1 MISIRSKLP
10 DVGTTIFTVM
20 SSLAQQYN
28 AINLGQGFPDFPM
41 PQPLI
46 DAVSKAMNSGYNQYA
61 HTNGLLLLRERLRD
75 KISKLYGVAVNAETD
90 ITITP
95 GATYA
100 IYTALTSILNSG
112 DEVIVF
118 EPAYDSYVPNIVING
133 AKPVF
138 IPLQYPGYSIDWNV
152 VKKKITAR
160 TKAIIINSPHNPTG
174 SVLTEDDMQ
183 ALSAIVEDTNIFVL
197 SDEVYEH
204 LVFDGKQHQS
214 ILTYPS
220 LANRS
225 FACFSFGKTY
235 HCTGWKMGY
244 CVAGEQLMKE
254 FRKAH
259 QFNAFST
266 NAPMQAGIAEVL
278 EREEL
283 YLLSGK
289 QMQAKRD
296 FFAKALEDTPF
307 KALPSWGSYF
317 QCFSYEN
324 FSRLPDTE
332 FVVNLVKESG
342 VAAIPLS
349 AFYHNATDN
358 KTVRFCFAKKQET
371 LTEAAERLKKLKYS
385 IDF

>member
-28 AINLGQGFPDFPM
+28 AINLGQGFPDFSM

-46 DAVSKAMNSGYNQYA
+46 DAVSKAMNEGYNQYA
-61 HTNGLLLLRERLRD
+61 HTNGLLLLRERLQN
-75 KISKLYGVAVNAETD
+75 KISKLYDAHINAETD

-100 IYTALTSILNSG
+100 IYTALTSILNTG

-118 EPAYDSYVPNIVING
+118 EPAYDSYVPNIIING

-138 IPLQYPGYSIDWNV
+138 VPLQYPDYSIDWDE
-152 VKKKITAR
+152 VKKRITSR

-174 SVLTEDDMQ
+174 SVLSEDDML
-183 ALSAIVEDTNIFVL
+183 ALSAIVQDTNIFVL

-204 LVFDGKQHQS
+204 LVFDEKKHQS
-214 ILTYPS
+214 ILQYPE
-220 LANRS
+220 LMKRS

-254 FRKAH
+254 FRKVH

-266 NAPMQAGIAEVL
+266 NTPMQMGIANIL
-278 EREEL
+278 EEEEL
-283 YLLSGK
+283 YLSLGK
-289 QMQAKRD
+289 QMQAKRN
-296 FFAKALEDTPF
+296 FFSNALADTPF
-307 KALPSWGSYF
+307 KALPSSGSYF
-317 QCFSYEN
+317 QCFSYAG
-324 FSRLPDTE
+324 FSGLPDTE
-332 FVVNLVKESG
+332 FVTNLVKDYG

-349 AFYHNATDN
+349 AFYHDATDN
-358 KTVRFCFAKKQET
+358 KTIRFCFAKKEET
-371 LTEAAERLKKLKYS
+371 LTEAAIRLGRIK
-385 IDF
+385 